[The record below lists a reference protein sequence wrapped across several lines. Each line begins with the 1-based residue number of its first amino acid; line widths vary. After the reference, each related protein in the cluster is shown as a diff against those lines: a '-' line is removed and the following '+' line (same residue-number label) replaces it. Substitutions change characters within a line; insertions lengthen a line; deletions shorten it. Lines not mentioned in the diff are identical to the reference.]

1 VGGSASETEAEAS
14 LSLLPGDARAVTGK
28 IKERIVDTSILSLNE
43 GGKKIV
49 DCRKL
54 QSVELIYWNTVKI
67 VRLSTGCETSVFND
81 TFQLLKETH

>member
-1 VGGSASETEAEAS
+1 VVLTCTIAQDTVFLATSPASLASRIASFVGGSASETEAEAS

-54 QSVELIYWNTVKI
+54 QSVELIY
-67 VRLSTGCETSVFND
+67 
-81 TFQLLKETH
+81 